1 MEVVIGLF
9 GLQKQLQ
16 KDFFF
21 RRMLAVASS
30 SRKQKSKNT
39 GKWVIPENGRV
50 LKKWGCLLFYFQDFS
65 LFEVI

>member
-1 MEVVIGLF
+1 
-9 GLQKQLQ
+9 
-16 KDFFF
+16 
-21 RRMLAVASS
+21 MLAVASS